1 MITTLFLIIA
11 IIMSPFFIKKDHTFG
26 DKVIYFIMSVVFTP
40 LIGPFIYK
48 FIINS
53 KAAKADGHK
62 QILGGD
68 AWI

>member
-1 MITTLFLIIA
+1 MIATLFLIIA
-11 IIMSPFFIKKDHTFG
+11 LAMSPFFLKKKDTVG

-53 KAAKADGHK
+53 KADKDDGYK

-68 AWI
+68 AWV

>member
-1 MITTLFLIIA
+1 MITLFFLIIA
-11 IIMSPFFIKKDHTFG
+11 LAMSPFFLKKKDTVG
-26 DKVIYFIMSVVFTP
+26 NKVIYFIMCVVFTP

-53 KAAKADGHK
+53 KTNKDDTHK